1 MRKNLFF
8 PGKVGV
14 HFRRGPTGFLRQ
26 DPSDE
31 AKVIKGNPDLQDKS
45 APQREDKVKENARS
59 LVFVRGG
66 DTSDKQEVLGEYIL
80 QFGRYKG
87 KSFRWLLENDV
98 GYTIYLINK
107 VEEEERAGQFHAEGP
122 KKDSLLSFLD
132 YTKNFSEIGDLR
144 NYLAD
149 RSVEPPAASEDDRL
163 VGFGVHSK
171 KTWRDVWEKR
181 EDGYASFILRKQCVE
196 GSKMFLL
203 QQYLKKKESQSSSQ
217 AVVPKASSNPP
228 EMEDDEEL
236 ESMMLSIS
244 PSKLLPLQGQG
255 NEVKKMTGPTCALAI
270 PTQPN
275 QAERS
280 RCPAA
285 THAVSSAPVKA
296 PPPPVPPELLAL
308 DLPQCGMVPSSR
320 ETHTVLHTTPT
331 QSAAALPPP
340 AQSQP
345 MPAAPPLPCYDQD
358 VSSWNCSPQ
367 QRIWMKTEME
377 ALGLWPGSPPVRHAM
392 NMISLWRNPP
402 QPELIDSIYDLPSPK
417 YFHLHPFFIWKP
429 DHAIMERVRNNY
441 ALPCLYGC
449 SKPHV
454 VSSGTG
460 RPRVIIGTSGQYYI
474 LASRLTC
481 KVCKKHWFADK
492 PAWMDM
498 LPRRFQNIFPAFLTH
513 KKAICRT
520 VMDEL
525 RRTAKSPGDMAN
537 QLNEAL
543 HLKYERAHV
552 AYLSTVKNVLDGE
565 SGLYGQ
571 QTITGAVRL
580 TSTPAPFGGY
590 SDADGWCGVAVT
602 SHYLVECLIQEYHR
616 EEGTLNLL
624 LQGTFGEVLRAD
636 HTRKVARKVVLA
648 SGTMS
653 SYAVMNESWM
663 ILSWVMLQSESEKS
677 LEPMYEGL
685 ARRYVSAD
693 LPKAKYQWVDRDCCS
708 AFRIPNSQPR
718 EHLLWDSWKTTEAI
732 VAEATAGDTTNT
744 CASRKKYNSEIN
756 IKLDLFHCMRRFTR
770 ECISEHHPLHSS
782 FAKFLSAAFC
792 VVDQADLQRLKEAYT
807 FCGILPANPTKQHIR
822 EHCRTMI
829 PEPRELLV
837 RVESVLKKFFLE
849 SDPDGVPLFKPSM
862 LKVWRIQRVH
872 ILRGCLSDPQV
883 GDGILYRHGGTVQ
896 LNHAKG
902 EAAAVPIWI
911 PVRGTSQ
918 QEGFHFHQS
927 RWVTGNHVSTELF
940 QAQGMT
946 GVARW
951 NFHRLVS
958 LKKPGLKLPSVFNP
972 SLIAEL
978 NALSREVTGEAQYP
992 ALVLSQADTGE
1003 RFGLQYV
1010 EPGCRPVPLHWDKH
1024 KSQRGPVAEEQEHFI
1039 SEPPPSEETVFDL
1052 PEEHIEESSALDNF
1066 FEVVAED
1073 SSAMTQAAE
1082 VKDDGTPPPLPCA
1095 AFPRAARTGPV
1106 KTGGLL
1112 FVLDHSRW
1120 TNPMRDTIDALLGK
1134 FHGQKD
1140 FLSKVDAEY
1149 AALVQTSARNPNSLL
1164 HPTTKQ
1170 HISRY
1175 MKHKAKMINKSSSLN
1190 TSPEKLLETQQLWH
1204 NLTEG
1209 SETVTVP
1216 VVTLPPAPV
1225 NPPSTK
1231 PDEAPLTKT
1240 EIEKMVKELV
1250 ATQQQQQPSAKKMTK
1265 NCLACGQPKSRY
1277 LGDGSSVHFF
1287 YQSGDVKYFYCSK
1300 KVQQIYAAEGLNN
1313 PRMAFADFAVTPFFN
1328 RELEAAKQ
1336 RSDES
1341 KKVLEERKKRKAVEQ
1356 PPSGRLCRFCHRP
1369 LRQGPGSP
1377 HVHTGFPGVPG
1388 KYVYCPSKVLSLHQ
1402 AKGMTHEMSWEEFS
1416 QSPFYEA
1423 EKIRWT
1429 RKGKK

>member
-1 MRKNLFF
+1 MDISVDL
-8 PGKVGV
+8 
-14 HFRRGPTGFLRQ
+14 
-26 DPSDE
+26 
-31 AKVIKGNPDLQDKS
+31 NPD
-45 APQREDKVKENARS
+45 
-59 LVFVRGG
+59 
-66 DTSDKQEVLGEYIL
+66 
-80 QFGRYKG
+80 
-87 KSFRWLLENDV
+87 
-98 GYTIYLINK
+98 
-107 VEEEERAGQFHAEGP
+107 
-122 KKDSLLSFLD
+122 
-132 YTKNFSEIGDLR
+132 
-144 NYLAD
+144 
-149 RSVEPPAASEDDRL
+149 
-163 VGFGVHSK
+163 
-171 KTWRDVWEKR
+171 
-181 EDGYASFILRKQCVE
+181 
-196 GSKMFLL
+196 
-203 QQYLKKKESQSSSQ
+203 
-217 AVVPKASSNPP
+217 
-228 EMEDDEEL
+228 
-236 ESMMLSIS
+236 
-244 PSKLLPLQGQG
+244 
-255 NEVKKMTGPTCALAI
+255 
-270 PTQPN
+270 QP
-275 QAERS
+275 ERS
-280 RCPAA
+280 SCPAA
-285 THAVSSAPVKA
+285 THAVTSAPVKTPLPVPPQLLALELPQSVQDKTYTVVGRPSAQSAA
-296 PPPPVPPELLAL
+296 PPPAHF
-308 DLPQCGMVPSSR
+308 Q
-320 ETHTVLHTTPT
+320 PT
-331 QSAAALPPP
+331 
-340 AQSQP
+340 
-345 MPAAPPLPCYDQD
+345 PAASPLPSYDQD

-402 QPELIDSIYDLPSPK
+402 QPELIDSIYELPSPK

-441 ALPCLYGC
+441 PLPCLHGC
-449 SKPHV
+449 PKPLV

-492 PAWMDM
+492 PSWMDM
-498 LPRRFQNIFPAFLTH
+498 LPRRFQEIFPAFLTH
-513 KKAICRT
+513 KKAVCKT

-543 HLKYERAHV
+543 HLRYERAHL
-552 AYLSTVKNVLDGE
+552 AYLGTVKNVLDGE

-571 QTITGAVRL
+571 QTITGAMRKI
-580 TSTPAPFGGY
+580 STPDPFGGY
-590 SDADGWCGVAVT
+590 TDIDGWCGVTVT
-602 SHYLVECLIQEYHR
+602 SHYLVDCLIQEYHR

-653 SYAVMNESWM
+653 SYAVMNENWM
-663 ILSWVMLQSESEKS
+663 ILSWVMLQSESDKS
-677 LEPMYEGL
+677 LEPMYDGL
-685 ARRYVSAD
+685 SQRYISAG

-708 AFRIPNSQPR
+708 PFRIPNSQPQ

-732 VAEATAGDTTNT
+732 VGEATSGDFTNR
-744 CASRKKYNSEIN
+744 CASRTKYNREIS

-782 FAKFLSAAFC
+782 FCKFLSAAFC
-792 VVDQADLQRLKEAYT
+792 VVDQTDLQRLKEAYT
-807 FCGILPANPTKQHIR
+807 FCGIQPANPTKQHIR
-822 EHCRTMI
+822 EHCRTKI

-837 RVESVLKKFFLE
+837 RVESVLKRFFLE
-849 SDPDGVPLFKPSM
+849 SDPDGIPLFKATM

-872 ILRGCLSDPQV
+872 ILRGCLSDPEV
-883 GDGILYRHGGTVQ
+883 GDGILYRHGGTLQ
-896 LNHAKG
+896 LNHIKG

-927 RWVTGNHVSTELF
+927 KWVTGNQVSTELF

-951 NFHRLVS
+951 NFQRLVS
-958 LKKPGLKLPSVFNP
+958 LKQPGLKLPSVFNP
-972 SLIAEL
+972 ALIVQL
-978 NALSREVTGEAQYP
+978 NKLSKEVTGQAKYP

-1024 KSQRGPVAEEQEHFI
+1024 KSQRDPVVEEEERL
-1039 SEPPPSEETVFDL
+1039 SPEPPPSNETVIDL
-1052 PEEHIEESSALDNF
+1052 PEEHGEEHSAHDNVLG
-1066 FEVVAED
+1066 VVADD
-1073 SSAMTQAAE
+1073 SLAMTRAPE
-1082 VKDDGTPPPLPCA
+1082 VKDVSTTPPPLPFA
-1095 AFPRAARTGPV
+1095 ASPRAARTGPI
-1106 KTGGLL
+1106 KAGGLL

-1120 TNPMRDTIDALLGK
+1120 TNSMRDAIDVLLAK
-1134 FHGQKD
+1134 HHGQKD

-1149 AALVQTSARNPNSLL
+1149 AALVQTASRNPNSLL

-1175 MKHKAKMINKSSSLN
+1175 VKHMAKMINRSSSMN

-1204 NLTEG
+1204 KLTEG

-1225 NPPSTK
+1225 NPPSSK

-1240 EIEKMVKELV
+1240 DVEKMVKEIVGL
-1250 ATQQQQQPSAKKMTK
+1250 QQQQQKPEKKMTR

-1287 YQSGDVKYFYCSK
+1287 YQSGDVRYFYCSK
-1300 KVQQIYAAEGLNN
+1300 KVLQIYAAEGLTN
-1313 PRMAFADFAVTPFFN
+1313 PRMPFADFAATPFFE
-1328 RELEAAKQ
+1328 RELKAAKQ
-1336 RSDES
+1336 RSAQCR
-1341 KKVLEERKKRKAVEQ
+1341 KVLEDRQKRKAREQ
-1356 PPSGRLCRFCHRP
+1356 HPSGRLCRFCHKP
-1369 LRQGPGSP
+1369 LKQGPGSP
-1377 HVHTGFPGVPG
+1377 HIHTGFPGVVG
-1388 KYVYCPSKVLSLHQ
+1388 KYVYCPARVLSLHR
-1402 AKGMTHEMSWEEFS
+1402 ANGMTQEMTWETFS

-1423 EKIRWT
+1423 EKMRWAAG
-1429 RKGKK
+1429 RQAEEGKR